1 MFSNSDTK
9 KNKNFVGKV
18 QAARQQRA
26 EEKEREKAA
35 IYIQV
40 SLLWSKLVD
49 VEALNKLG
57 FSDTRLREIV
67 YSKTSL

>member
-40 SLLWSKLVD
+40 SLL
-49 VEALNKLG
+49 
-57 FSDTRLREIV
+57 
-67 YSKTSL
+67 